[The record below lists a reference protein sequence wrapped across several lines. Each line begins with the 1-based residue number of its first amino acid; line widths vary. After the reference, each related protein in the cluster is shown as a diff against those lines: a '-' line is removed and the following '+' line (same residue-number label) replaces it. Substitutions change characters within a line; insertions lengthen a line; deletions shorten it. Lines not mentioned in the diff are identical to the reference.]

1 MLQQIWMLKLAFKNS
16 YSHRIAVTEIVQV
29 VQLDVQIIY
38 LLFYWLW
45 LKLNSLANWNGNFLS
60 SFILLK

>member
-1 MLQQIWMLKLAFKNS
+1 MLKLAFKNS

-38 LLFYWLW
+38 LLFYWL
-45 LKLNSLANWNGNFLS
+45 
-60 SFILLK
+60 